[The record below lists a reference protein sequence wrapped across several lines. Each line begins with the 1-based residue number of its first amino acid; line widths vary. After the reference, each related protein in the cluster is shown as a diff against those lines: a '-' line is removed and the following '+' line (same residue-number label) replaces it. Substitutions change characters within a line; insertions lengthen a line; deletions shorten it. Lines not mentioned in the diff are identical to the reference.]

1 MIEPRPRPGLTGR
14 PRILLVVLTVCF
26 VLLALRLWSLQV
38 VHAGRYRA
46 LALRNR
52 ERTVKVRPARG
63 RIFDRFDRP
72 LADNR
77 ARLDACV
84 DYGKIEHGADKDRVI
99 AALRDVLG
107 MPEESI
113 RDRLD
118 PRNVLR
124 HVPVE
129 IKRDITFEQYAKL
142 KVLEPVTPGL
152 MPLTNFARRYPHG
165 ELAAQALGYTGLVP
179 SREAL
184 DELRAKW
191 PMLDYDG
198 RDVVGLAGLES
209 TFEHELQGRKGW
221 ITVEVDNLG
230 RRRRVLDVEHEPVP
244 GSDVYT
250 TLDAELQR
258 RAHEILGDRRGAL
271 VAMDPRTGDILVLA
285 STPSF
290 DPNVFAIP
298 RSPEAAAEI
307 RRLNTDASRPLW
319 NRCISDQHPLGSA
332 FKVIVALAALN
343 LPDEKRRISGETV
356 FDCPGAFTL
365 GNVTWECYHRHAHGQ
380 MTVVTAIKKSCN
392 VFFYKTGHRIGRE
405 PIVALADE
413 FGLGKPT
420 GVELPNEH
428 GGVNPTDEWRLS
440 DDWRARDYATWYP
453 GYTVNLSIGQFPLEV
468 TPLQVGQL
476 YAGVAMDGVQYAPR
490 LVAKIVGPDGT
501 KELPPH
507 ARRIELSPG
516 SLALVKQGL
525 REVTREGGTGYSAF
539 KHLDHL
545 NVAGKTSTAEVGPKE
560 SQTNLTW
567 FIAFAPLDAPEIVVV
582 VMVEEGRT
590 GGQTAAPLAAEFL
603 ESYFAADKHE
613 EALPDAPAA
622 PTEE

>member
-1 MIEPRPRPGLTGR
+1 LTGR
-14 PRILLVVLTVCF
+14 PRIVLVVLAICF
-26 VLLALRLWSLQV
+26 VLLVLRLWSLQV

-63 RIFDRFDRP
+63 RIFDRAGRL

-84 DYGKIEHGADKDRVI
+84 DYGKLEHTADKDRVV
-99 AALRDVLG
+99 DVLCAVLG
-107 MPEESI
+107 LSEEAV
-113 RDRLD
+113 RQRLD
-118 PRNVLR
+118 PVNVVR

-129 IKRDITFEQYAKL
+129 IKRDITFDQYAKL

-152 MPLTNFARRYPHG
+152 MPLTNFARRYPDG
-165 ELAAQALGYTGLVP
+165 ELAAQTLGYTGLVP

-184 DELRAKW
+184 EGLKSES
-191 PMLDYDG
+191 PKLEYDG
-198 RDVVGLAGLES
+198 RDVVGLAGLER

-230 RRRRVLDVEHEPVP
+230 RRRRVLDVEHEPMP
-244 GSDVYT
+244 GSDVHT
-250 TLDAELQR
+250 TLDADLQR

-271 VAMDPRTGDILVLA
+271 VAMDPRNGDVLVLA

-298 RSPEAAAEI
+298 RPPEAAAEI

-332 FKVIVALAALN
+332 FKVVVALAALN
-343 LPDEKRRISGETV
+343 LPDEKRRISGQTV
-356 FDCPGAFTL
+356 FNCPGTFTL
-365 GNVTWECYHRHAHGQ
+365 GNITWECYHRHAHGQ

-405 PIVALADE
+405 PILALADA

-420 GVELPNEH
+420 GIELPNEH
-428 GGVNPTDEWRLS
+428 AGVNPTDEWRQS

-468 TPLQVGQL
+468 TPLQVAQL

-490 LVAKIVGPDGT
+490 LVTKIAGPNET
-501 KELPPH
+501 EEFAPRSRRTELNP
-507 ARRIELSPG
+507 E

-539 KHLDHL
+539 RHLDHL
-545 NVAGKTSTAEVGPKE
+545 HVAGKTSTAEVGPKDSE
-560 SQTNLTW
+560 TNLTW
-567 FIAFAPLDAPEIVVV
+567 FIAFAPLEAPEIVVV

-603 ESYFAADKHE
+603 EAYFGPVDE
-613 EALPDAPAA
+613 
-622 PTEE
+622 